1 MDDFLT
7 ARPQI
12 SAPRQGK
19 ATARPATPA
28 PAFNE
33 LRAEVK
39 TASGKT
45 DPANAPEIETV
56 VVNGRI
62 RRIHVHCKCGEE
74 IILHCDYPQ

>member
-1 MDDFLT
+1 MDDFLA

-12 SAPRQGK
+12 HAPRQGQ
-19 ATARPATPA
+19 TQARA
-28 PAFNE
+28 PARSPFGE
-33 LRAEVK
+33 IQAEVR
-39 TASGKT
+39 TAQGKT
-45 DPANAPEIETV
+45 DPSRAPEIETV